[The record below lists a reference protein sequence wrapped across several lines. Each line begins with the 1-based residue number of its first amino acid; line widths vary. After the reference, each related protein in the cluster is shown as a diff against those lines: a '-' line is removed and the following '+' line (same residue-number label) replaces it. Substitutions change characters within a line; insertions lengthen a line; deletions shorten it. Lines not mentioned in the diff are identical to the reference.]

1 MTENTK
7 FNAAILIIGN
17 EILSGRTQDT
27 NTGTIAKWLNSIGVT
42 VNEVRVIPDIE
53 STIVETVNHLR
64 KVNNY
69 VFTTGGIGP
78 THDDITAQ
86 SISKAFNLE
95 YEIHQEAFKILEAYY
110 KVGEFNEGRQK
121 MVWMPKNA
129 NLILNP
135 TSGAPGFYVENV
147 FCLPGVPSILKS
159 MLGGLKDKIVG
170 GNPIISHTI
179 SLKTVESEIAN
190 SLTNVQDNNKDV
202 EIGSY
207 PFFQAGKLG
216 VSIVIRSEDQKKID
230 KCSTEILKFVNQK
243 KIEVVIDN
251 KMLYFA
257 YGSNLNHFQMKR
269 RCKDSV
275 FLKKINLKDFKLTF
289 RSKYRAA
296 DIETKKKFN
305 SSWRII

>member
-17 EILSGRTQDT
+17 EILSGRTLDT
-27 NTGTIAKWLNSIGVT
+27 NTSTIAKWLNSIGVT

-53 STIVETVNHLR
+53 STIVETINHLR

-190 SLTNVQDNNKDV
+190 SLTKVQNNNKEV

-207 PFFQAGKLG
+207 PFFHAGKLG
-216 VSIVIRSEDQKKID
+216 VSIVLRSEDQSKID
-230 KCSTEILKFVNQK
+230 LCTSQIIEFIKEK
-243 KIEVVIDN
+243 KIEIVD
-251 KMLYFA
+251 
-257 YGSNLNHFQMKR
+257 R
-269 RCKDSV
+269 
-275 FLKKINLKDFKLTF
+275 
-289 RSKYRAA
+289 
-296 DIETKKKFN
+296 
-305 SSWRII
+305 